1 MLRSNICESLCFG
14 LRVGQLNNGKWLA
27 CFARTALFACGIG
40 PFRTGNRAVARVR
53 SFRIWQK
60 EAKFARCPFAK
71 TNANC
76 FNSFCHFRLISS
88 VSRSQRPLNKMS
100 ASSIPWVWSFL
111 ELYKY
116 CHCIWCYTYDVHN
129 MSNFKISR
137 HTLELYYQLKYNFFK
152 KLKYSIT

>member
-1 MLRSNICESLCFG
+1 
-14 LRVGQLNNGKWLA
+14 LA
-27 CFARTALFACGIG
+27 KT
-40 PFRTGNRAVARVR
+40 
-53 SFRIWQK
+53 

-88 VSRSQRPLNKMS
+88 VSRPQRPLNKMS

-137 HTLELYYQLKYNFFK
+137 HTLELYYQLKYQFFK
-152 KLKYSIT
+152 NLKYSIT